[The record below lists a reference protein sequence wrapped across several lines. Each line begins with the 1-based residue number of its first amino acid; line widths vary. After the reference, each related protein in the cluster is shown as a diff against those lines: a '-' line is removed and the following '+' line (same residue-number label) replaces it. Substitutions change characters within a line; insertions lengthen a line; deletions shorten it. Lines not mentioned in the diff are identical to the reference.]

1 MSLDAYVNPYVN
13 NFQITIELMKLDYR
27 SDENS
32 KNINIKITPELN
44 IAMNNIIKNAISFAY
59 NKY

>member
-1 MSLDAYVNPYVN
+1 MSLDAYTQSLCEQFSNNYRAVN
-13 NFQITIELMKLDYR
+13 LDYR

-44 IAMNNIIKNAISFAY
+44 IAMNNIIKMQLVLLIK
-59 NKY
+59 KY